1 MRFGAPMSFW
11 LLFLIPILALFLVW
25 AFWCK
30 RRAMERF
37 ANGVMLEKLT
47 QSVMVKRQYLK
58 SAIISLGVFFVI
70 LALTAPQW
78 GAKLAMAQR
87 KGVDVVVAL
96 DVSRSMLAEDTK
108 PNRLARAKYQ
118 ISALLERLEGDRVG
132 LVLFAGQAFVQCPL
146 TFDYGAIQL
155 FLDIVDTNAIPV
167 QGTAIGDAIRIA
179 SRSFDED
186 DQQHKVIVL
195 FTDGEDLVSEPLK
208 AAETATA
215 TGVRI
220 FAVGLGTAMGELIP
234 VGDGKEVGYHKDSQG
249 NYVKTRL
256 DEETLSQ
263 IALVSDGGY
272 FRSSLGGSEITQIY
286 QEISEMDQ
294 KEMGSTHF
302 TEYEERYQIPLVLAL
317 ICFVV
322 EALIVD
328 RRRMQEEW
336 KGRFA

>member
-1 MRFGAPMSFW
+1 
-11 LLFLIPILALFLVW
+11 
-25 AFWCK
+25 
-30 RRAMERF
+30 MERF

-179 SRSFDED
+179 SRSF
-186 DQQHKVIVL
+186 
-195 FTDGEDLVSEPLK
+195 
-208 AAETATA
+208 
-215 TGVRI
+215 
-220 FAVGLGTAMGELIP
+220 M
-234 VGDGKEVGYHKDSQG
+234 
-249 NYVKTRL
+249 
-256 DEETLSQ
+256 
-263 IALVSDGGY
+263 
-272 FRSSLGGSEITQIY
+272 SSFVCFCLGGPCRS
-286 QEISEMDQ
+286 
-294 KEMGSTHF
+294 
-302 TEYEERYQIPLVLAL
+302 P
-317 ICFVV
+317 
-322 EALIVD
+322 
-328 RRRMQEEW
+328 
-336 KGRFA
+336 